1 MYKTLII
8 IFIAAFIT
16 GCASK
21 SVKLN
26 SDSKCEP
33 RWWNNQ
39 GKTFFWQKSYITDWK
54 KGKVFGTGFERSF
67 DRNTARR
74 AAESLARADILI
86 QLKTHLEGEFKRV
99 YDEDQ
104 NRAGMAQGAGSTKQ
118 LDDQILSA
126 VVGTCSMCFIVKF
139 EDCYENGMW
148 TAYALAEV
156 AHTRQE
162 NDKMKKLLEASFSDE
177 NQEEEKPKFEF

>member
-1 MYKTLII
+1 MYRILLT
-8 IFIAAFIT
+8 IFIAVFIG
-16 GCASK
+16 GCTSK
-21 SVKLN
+21 NVKLN

-74 AAESLARADILI
+74 AAESLARTDILR
-86 QLKTHLEGEFKRV
+86 QLKEKFEGEFSRI

-104 NRAGMAQGAGSTKQ
+104 NRAGVAQGAGSTKE
-118 LDDQILSA
+118 LDDKIISE
-126 VVGTCSMCFIVKF
+126 VIGTCSMCFIIKF

-148 TAYALAEV
+148 SAYALAEV

-162 NDKMKKLLEASFSDE
+162 NDRMKKLLEASFLDE
-177 NQEEEKPKFEF
+177 NKEEKPEFEF

>member
-1 MYKTLII
+1 MYKNLIMI
-8 IFIAAFIT
+8 SIAVFIT

-33 RWWNNQ
+33 RWWNDQ

-54 KGKVFGTGFERSF
+54 KGKVFGIGFERSF

-74 AAESLARADILI
+74 AAESLARTDILR
-86 QLKTHLEGEFKRV
+86 QLKEKFEGEFKRI

-104 NRAGMAQGAGSTKQ
+104 TRVGIAQGAGSTKE
-118 LDDQILSA
+118 LDDKIISE
-126 VVGTCSMCFIVKF
+126 VVGTCSMCFIIKF

-148 TAYALAEV
+148 SAYALAEV

-162 NDKMKKLLEASFSDE
+162 NDRMKKLLEASFSGD
-177 NQEEEKPKFEF
+177 NEEEKAEFEF